1 MNSAAAAFAAAALLQ
16 RMEREKGCC
25 PSRRC
30 LGDGMP
36 LPQKPMQAALRRG
49 FVFPSMIANGGTKKQ
64 PTCRLLHSI
73 VGSRGGRASFSHS
86 THSRTV
92 DFCPYLTYNQG
103 MEEDQ
108 DRLAEVIGKN
118 IMRLR
123 KMAGL
128 TQSELAEKLNYSDKS
143 VSKWEQGNGIPDVR
157 ILMHLSALFGVTLDE
172 LVHEPKNEVI
182 MPKRFRFKQRIIT
195 LLCAVGLCWLTAVV
209 LYVFLGIFG
218 KGELP
223 HTWLVFL
230 YAVAASSVVVLV
242 FSAVWKWKWVRIIS
256 LTVLIWSV
264 LGCIFLTAFVF
275 GQNIWLIFLIGIP
288 LQILALFFFVWRRGA
303 RFKE

>member
-1 MNSAAAAFAAAALLQ
+1 
-16 RMEREKGCC
+16 
-25 PSRRC
+25 
-30 LGDGMP
+30 
-36 LPQKPMQAALRRG
+36 
-49 FVFPSMIANGGTKKQ
+49 
-64 PTCRLLHSI
+64 
-73 VGSRGGRASFSHS
+73 
-86 THSRTV
+86 
-92 DFCPYLTYNQG
+92 
-103 MEEDQ
+103 MEEEQ
-108 DRLAEVIGKN
+108 DNLAAVIGKN

-123 KMAGL
+123 KMANL

-157 ILMHLSALFGVTLDE
+157 ILLRLSELFGVTLDE
-172 LVHEPKNEVI
+172 LVHEQPDRVI
-182 MPKRFRFKQRIIT
+182 MPKRFRLKQRVIT

-218 KGELP
+218 KNALP

-230 YAVAASSVVVLV
+230 YAVAASAIVVLV

-256 LTVLIWSV
+256 LTVLIWST
-264 LGCIFLTAFVF
+264 LLCIFLTAFVF

-288 LQILALFFFVWRRGA
+288 LQILALFFFVWRKGA

>member
-1 MNSAAAAFAAAALLQ
+1 
-16 RMEREKGCC
+16 
-25 PSRRC
+25 
-30 LGDGMP
+30 
-36 LPQKPMQAALRRG
+36 
-49 FVFPSMIANGGTKKQ
+49 
-64 PTCRLLHSI
+64 
-73 VGSRGGRASFSHS
+73 
-86 THSRTV
+86 
-92 DFCPYLTYNQG
+92 

-108 DRLAEVIGKN
+108 DRLAEIIGKN

-123 KMAGL
+123 KMQGL

-157 ILMHLSALFGVTLDE
+157 ILMRLAELFGVTLDE
-172 LVHEPKNEVI
+172 LVHEPQGAVI

-223 HTWLVFL
+223 HTWLVFI
-230 YAVAASSVVVLV
+230 YAIVASAIVVLV
-242 FSAVWKWKWVRIIS
+242 FACVWKWKVVRIIS
-256 LTVLIWSV
+256 LSVLIWSV
-264 LGCIFLTAFVF
+264 LGCIYLTAFVF
-275 GQNIWLIFLIGIP
+275 GQSIWLIFLIGIP
-288 LQILALFFFVWRRGA
+288 LQILALFFFVWRKGA